1 MFWLEAAGVARQE
14 GAMKIS
20 CQHFAAGGCSS
31 GKKCDLTALLVRVGK
46 YFGLIKKSVYL
57 FLFSVTC

>member
-1 MFWLEAAGVARQE
+1 MFWLEAAGAVARQE

-46 YFGLIKKSVYL
+46 YFGLIKKSD
-57 FLFSVTC
+57 